1 MCFVACECLFVSSLY
16 LFFPMLV
23 LRREIPAQLLSSD
36 FDSFLDER
44 SDQSSLGF
52 ASLQLWCFDNIFVT
66 FKMI

>member
-1 MCFVACECLFVSSLY
+1 
-16 LFFPMLV
+16 MLV